1 MTILVTGSSGLVGSE
16 VVRQLVARGA
26 DVRALSRDPEKAMLP
41 SGVAAVKGDMMDP
54 ASMRPALEGI
64 RTLFLLAAV
73 VPDELNQAMNTL
85 TLSIAAG
92 VSNFVYLSAIHADR
106 FSNVP
111 HFASKG
117 AVERAIADLGI
128 AATILRPGYFMQ
140 NEAGLKEVLV
150 EHGTYPMALG
160 TAGTLFVD
168 TRDLAEIAAIELL
181 RRDAGTMPLPL
192 ETLDV
197 VEPELMTG
205 PMIADMWTDAL
216 GRKVQYGGDD
226 LDAQEQGLL
235 QVMPGWMAYDMRL
248 MIQRFQTDGMSVDAA
263 THGRL
268 RDMLGRPLRSYRQ
281 FAKETAA
288 QWSAGA

>member
-181 RRDAGTMPLPL
+181 RRDAGTM
-192 ETLDV
+192 
-197 VEPELMTG
+197 
-205 PMIADMWTDAL
+205 
-216 GRKVQYGGDD
+216 R
-226 LDAQEQGLL
+226 
-235 QVMPGWMAYDMRL
+235 
-248 MIQRFQTDGMSVDAA
+248 
-263 THGRL
+263 
-268 RDMLGRPLRSYRQ
+268 RSSR
-281 FAKETAA
+281 
-288 QWSAGA
+288 